1 MESIFKIRSVR
12 KVEILIWVC
21 KIFCVFF
28 LWINAKTTDLLNE
41 AHKVTCRFDY

>member
-1 MESIFKIRSVR
+1 MCHMKFNKES
-12 KVEILIWVC
+12 LLMNLWVC